1 MRNAREVQGVFVEM
15 MQFLPDR
22 LADFGADLTAEKIR
36 SSAPDVVSRTLIEA
50 AEQALGEPWSVILA
64 GDYLE
69 YSRSGNRD
77 RFEALYFSR
86 RLKLNTLVLGECVEG
101 QGRFLDAIVNGL
113 WLICEESGWQL
124 PAHNSHIRGGPR
136 DPLPDRQ
143 NPVIDLFAAE
153 TGANLALCLHL
164 LAAERENATL
174 VSRVRSEIERRITRP
189 YLARH
194 FWWMG
199 NGDERMNNWTA
210 WITQNVLLSTLLLP
224 TDQPTRRS
232 VVEKALG
239 SLDAFE
245 KDYAQD
251 GACEEGVLYYGH
263 AALCLFG
270 AMSILEVSAPGSMT
284 PLFKAPKLRNMA
296 EFIRNM
302 HVVEDRF
309 FNFADAP
316 VKVETSGVREYLFG
330 KAVSSLPLQAFAA
343 ACWSRSPDRL
353 MQKEWNLWY
362 RVQAVLATPELSAF
376 AAMEPTKTDIA
387 YPGIGLAIAR
397 DGVFDLA
404 VKAGNNGES
413 HNHNDVGSFTLYKNG
428 RPFII
433 DVGVEA
439 YTAKTFSPQRYDI
452 WTMQS
457 AFHNLPTFGGVMQ
470 AAGAGFAAR
479 DFAVEFSEEQAEIS
493 FDIAG
498 VYPADAGVE
507 HYRRRVRLLRGQQVE
522 IVDDY
527 HGNQEAV
534 LSLMVAD
541 KPVVTP
547 DRLIF
552 ADLGEIV
559 CEGAGQPVVE
569 AISIEDTRL
578 RQSWPATIYRI
589 LIPIQAKR
597 LRLTIS

>member
-1 MRNAREVQGVFVEM
+1 MFVGMMRL
-15 MQFLPDR
+15 LPER
-22 LADFGADLTAEKIR
+22 FADFGAELTARKIR
-36 SSAPDVVSRTLIEA
+36 SSAPGAVSRSLIEA
-50 AEQALGEPWSVILA
+50 AEQTLDEPWSVILA
-64 GDYLE
+64 GDYRE
-69 YSRSGNRD
+69 YSRTGNRD

-86 RLKLNTLVLGECVEG
+86 RLKLNALVLGECAEG
-101 QGRFLDAIVNGL
+101 QGRFLDAIIDGL

-136 DPLPDRQ
+136 DPLPDPQ

-164 LAAERENATL
+164 MAPELERANTNL
-174 VSRVRSEIERRITRP
+174 VSHVRAEIDRRITRP

-224 TDQPTRRS
+224 TDQSTRRS
-232 VVEKALG
+232 VVEKALE
-239 SLDAFE
+239 SLDAFQ
-245 KDYAQD
+245 KDYAED

-270 AMSILEVSAPGSMT
+270 AMSILEVSAPGFMA
-284 PLFKAPKLRNMA
+284 PLFHAPKLRSMA
-296 EFIRNM
+296 KFILNM
-302 HVVEDRF
+302 HVAEDRF

-316 VKVETSGVREYLFG
+316 AKVETSGVREYLFG
-330 KAVSSLPLQAFAA
+330 KAVSSPPLQAFAA
-343 ACWSRSPDRL
+343 ACWNRSPDRL
-353 MQKEWNLWY
+353 MCKEWNLWY
-362 RVQAVLATPELSAF
+362 RVQAVLAVPEFSAQV
-376 AAMEPTKTDIA
+376 PTQPAKTDIV

-433 DVGVEA
+433 DVGVET
-439 YTAKTFSPQRYDI
+439 YTAKTFSPQRYEI

-470 AAGAGFAAR
+470 AAGAEFAAR
-479 DFAVEFSEEQAEIS
+479 DFVTEFSEEQAEVS

-498 VYPADAGVE
+498 AYPAVARVE
-507 HYRRRVRLLRGQQVE
+507 HYRRRVRLLRGSHVE
-522 IVDDY
+522 VLDDY
-527 HGNQEAV
+527 QGGQEAV
-534 LSLMVAD
+534 LSLMAAE
-541 KPVVTP
+541 KPAVTSG
-547 DRLIF
+547 RLIF
-552 ADLGEIV
+552 AGLGEIA
-559 CEGAGQPVVE
+559 CEGAGEPAIE
-569 AISIEDTRL
+569 AITMDDARL
-578 RQSWPATIYRI
+578 RQSWPPVIYRI
-589 LIPIQAKR
+589 LIPIAAQR
-597 LRLTIS
+597 LCLIIS

>member
-1 MRNAREVQGVFVEM
+1 MFVEM
-15 MQFLPDR
+15 MRLLPEQF
-22 LADFGADLTAEKIR
+22 ADFGAELTAQKIR
-36 SSAPDVVSRTLIEA
+36 SSAAGAVLRSLIEA
-50 AEQALGEPWSVILA
+50 AEQTPDEPWSVILA
-64 GDYLE
+64 GDYRE
-69 YSRSGNRD
+69 YSRTGNRD

-86 RLKLNTLVLGECVEG
+86 RLKLNALVLGECAEG
-101 QGRFLDAIVNGL
+101 QGRFLDAIIDGL

-136 DPLPDRQ
+136 DPLPDPR
-143 NPVIDLFAAE
+143 NPVIDLFVAE

-164 LAAERENATL
+164 LAPELERANVNL
-174 VSRVRSEIERRITRP
+174 VYRVRAEIDRRITKP

-224 TDQPTRRS
+224 TDQSTRRS
-232 VVEKALG
+232 VVEKALK
-239 SLDAFE
+239 SLDAFQ
-245 KDYAQD
+245 KDYAED

-270 AMSILEVSAPGSMT
+270 AMSILEVSAPGSMA
-284 PLFKAPKLRNMA
+284 PHFHAPKLRSMA
-296 EFIRNM
+296 EFILNM
-302 HVVEDRF
+302 HVAEDRF

-316 VKVETSGVREYLFG
+316 AKVETSGVREYLFG
-330 KAVSSLPLQAFAA
+330 KAVSSPRLQAFAA
-343 ACWSRSPDRL
+343 TCWNRLPDRL
-353 MQKEWNLWY
+353 MCKEWNLWY
-362 RVQAVLATPELSAF
+362 RVQAVLAIPELSAPVPV
-376 AAMEPTKTDIA
+376 EPAKTDIA

-433 DVGVEA
+433 DVGVET

-457 AFHNLPTFGGVMQ
+457 AFHNLPTFGGDMQ
-470 AAGAGFAAR
+470 AAGAEFTAR
-479 DFAVEFSEEQAEIS
+479 DFVIEFSEDQAEVS

-498 VYPADAGVE
+498 AYPAVARVE
-507 HYRRRVRLLRGQQVE
+507 HYRRRVRLLRGSHVE
-522 IVDDY
+522 VLDDY
-527 HGNQEAV
+527 QGGQEAV
-534 LSLMVAD
+534 LSLMAAE
-541 KPVVTP
+541 KPAVMP
-547 DRLIF
+547 GRLIF
-552 ADLGEIV
+552 AGLGEIA
-559 CEGAGQPVVE
+559 CEGAGEPTIE
-569 AISIEDTRL
+569 AITIDDARL
-578 RQSWPATIYRI
+578 RQSWPPVIYRI
-589 LIPIQAKR
+589 LIPIAAQR
-597 LRLTIS
+597 LCLTIS

>member
-1 MRNAREVQGVFVEM
+1 MFVEM
-15 MQFLPDR
+15 MGLLPER
-22 LADFGADLTAEKIR
+22 FADFGAELTAQKIR
-36 SSAPDVVSRTLIEA
+36 SSAPVVSRSLIGV
-50 AEQALGEPWSVILA
+50 AEQTLDEPWSVILA
-64 GDYLE
+64 GDYRE
-69 YSRSGNRD
+69 YSRTGNRD

-86 RLKLNTLVLGECVEG
+86 RLKLNALVLGECAEG
-101 QGRFLDAIVNGL
+101 QGRFLDAIIDGL

-136 DPLPDRQ
+136 DPLPDPQ

-164 LAAERENATL
+164 LAPELERANVNL
-174 VSRVRSEIERRITRP
+174 VSRVRAEIDRRITKP

-224 TDQPTRRS
+224 TDQSTRRA
-232 VVEKALG
+232 VVEKALK
-239 SLDAFE
+239 SLDAFQ
-245 KDYAQD
+245 KDYAED

-270 AMSILEVSAPGSMT
+270 AMSILEVSAPGSMA
-284 PLFKAPKLRNMA
+284 PLFHAPKLRSMA
-296 EFIRNM
+296 EFILNM
-302 HVVEDRF
+302 HVAEDRF

-316 VKVETSGVREYLFG
+316 AKVETSGVREYLFG
-330 KAVSSLPLQAFAA
+330 KAVSSPRLQAFAA
-343 ACWSRSPDRL
+343 ACWNRSPDRL
-353 MQKEWNLWY
+353 MCKEWNLWY
-362 RVQAVLATPELSAF
+362 RVQAVLTIPELSAPF
-376 AAMEPTKTDIA
+376 PVEPAKTDIA

-433 DVGVEA
+433 DVGVET

-470 AAGAGFAAR
+470 AAGAEFAAR
-479 DFAVEFSEEQAEIS
+479 DFVTEFSEEQAEVS

-498 VYPADAGVE
+498 AYPAVARVE
-507 HYRRRVRLLRGQQVE
+507 HYRRRVRLLRGSHVE
-522 IVDDY
+522 VVDDY
-527 HGNQEAV
+527 QGGQEAV
-534 LSLMVAD
+534 LSLMAAE
-541 KPVVTP
+541 KPAVTP
-547 DRLIF
+547 GGLIF
-552 ADLGEIV
+552 AGLGEIA
-559 CEGAGQPVVE
+559 CEGAGEPAIE
-569 AISIEDTRL
+569 AITIDDARL
-578 RQSWPATIYRI
+578 RQSWPPVIYRI
-589 LIPIQAKR
+589 LIPIAAQR
-597 LRLTIS
+597 LCLTIS

>member
-1 MRNAREVQGVFVEM
+1 MFVEM
-15 MQFLPDR
+15 MRFLPER
-22 LADFGADLTAEKIR
+22 FADFGAELTAQKIR
-36 SSAPDVVSRTLIEA
+36 SSAPGAVSRSLVEA
-50 AEQALGEPWSVILA
+50 AEQTLDEPWSTILA
-64 GDYLE
+64 GDYRE
-69 YSRSGNRD
+69 YSRTGNRD

-86 RLKLNTLVLGECVEG
+86 RLKLNALVLGECAEG
-101 QGRFLDAIVNGL
+101 QGRFLDAITDGL

-136 DPLPDRQ
+136 DPLPDPQ

-153 TGANLALCLHL
+153 TGANLALCLRL
-164 LAAERENATL
+164 LAPELERADANL
-174 VSRVRSEIERRITRP
+174 VSRVRAEIDRRITRP

-194 FWWMG
+194 FWWVG

-224 TDQPTRRS
+224 TDQSTRRS
-232 VVEKALG
+232 VVEKALK
-239 SLDAFE
+239 SLDAFQ
-245 KDYAQD
+245 KDYAED

-270 AMSILEVSAPGSMT
+270 AMSILDASAPGFMA
-284 PLFKAPKLRNMA
+284 PLFHAPKLRSMA
-296 EFIRNM
+296 EFILNM
-302 HVVEDRF
+302 HVAEDRF

-316 VKVETSGVREYLFG
+316 AKVETSGVREYLFG

-343 ACWSRSPDRL
+343 ACWNRSPDRL
-353 MQKEWNLWY
+353 MCKEWNLWY
-362 RVQAVLATPELSAF
+362 RVQAVLAIPELSAPVPGQS
-376 AAMEPTKTDIA
+376 AKTDIA

-433 DVGVEA
+433 DVGVET

-470 AAGAGFAAR
+470 AAGAEFAAR
-479 DFAVEFSEEQAEIS
+479 DFVAEFSEEQTEVS

-498 VYPADAGVE
+498 AYPAVARVE
-507 HYRRRVRLLRGQQVE
+507 HYRRRVRLLRGSHVE
-522 IVDDY
+522 VVDDY
-527 HGNQEAV
+527 QGRQEAV
-534 LSLMVAD
+534 LSLMAAE
-541 KPVVTP
+541 KPIVTP
-547 DRLIF
+547 GRLIF
-552 ADLGEIV
+552 AGLGEIA
-559 CEGAGQPVVE
+559 CEGAGEPAIE
-569 AISIEDTRL
+569 AITIDDARL
-578 RQSWPATIYRI
+578 RQSWPPVIYRI
-589 LIPIQAKR
+589 LIPIAAQR
-597 LRLTIS
+597 LCLIIS

>member
-1 MRNAREVQGVFVEM
+1 MFVEM
-15 MQFLPDR
+15 MRLLPER
-22 LADFGADLTAEKIR
+22 FADFGAELTAQKIR
-36 SSAPDVVSRTLIEA
+36 SSAPGAVSRSLIEA
-50 AEQALGEPWSVILA
+50 AEQTLDEPWSTILA
-64 GDYLE
+64 GDYRE
-69 YSRSGNRD
+69 YSRTGNRD
-77 RFEALYFSR
+77 LFEALYFSR
-86 RLKLNTLVLGECVEG
+86 RLKLNALVLGECAEG
-101 QGRFLDAIVNGL
+101 QGRFLDAIIDGL

-136 DPLPDRQ
+136 DPLPDPRD
-143 NPVIDLFAAE
+143 PVIDLFAAE

-164 LAAERENATL
+164 LAPELERANVNL
-174 VSRVRSEIERRITRP
+174 VSRVRAEIDRRITKP

-224 TDQPTRRS
+224 TDQSTRRT
-232 VVEKALG
+232 VVEKALK
-239 SLDAFE
+239 SLDAFQ
-245 KDYAQD
+245 KDYAED

-270 AMSILEVSAPGSMT
+270 AMSILEASAPGFMA
-284 PLFKAPKLRNMA
+284 PLFHASKLRSMA
-296 EFIRNM
+296 EFIFNM
-302 HVVEDRF
+302 HVAEDRF

-316 VKVETSGVREYLFG
+316 AKVDTSGVREYLFG
-330 KAVSSLPLQAFAA
+330 KAVSSPRLQAFAA
-343 ACWSRSPDRL
+343 ACWNRSPDRL
-353 MQKEWNLWY
+353 MCKEWNLWY
-362 RVQAVLATPELSAF
+362 RVQAVLTIPGLSSLIPA
-376 AAMEPTKTDIA
+376 EPAKTDIA

-433 DVGVEA
+433 DVGVET

-470 AAGAGFAAR
+470 AAGAEFTAR
-479 DFAVEFSEEQAEIS
+479 DFMTEFSEEQAEVS

-498 VYPADAGVE
+498 AYPAVAGVE
-507 HYRRRVRLLRGQQVE
+507 YYRRCVRLLRGSHVE
-522 IVDDY
+522 VLDDY
-527 HGNQEAV
+527 QGGQEAV
-534 LSLMVAD
+534 LSLMAAE

-547 DRLIF
+547 GGLIF
-552 ADLGEIV
+552 AGLGEIA
-559 CEGAGQPVVE
+559 CEGAGEPAIE
-569 AISIEDTRL
+569 AITIDDARL
-578 RQSWPATIYRI
+578 RQSWPPVIYRI
-589 LIPIQAKR
+589 LIPIAAQR
-597 LRLTIS
+597 LCLTIS

>member
-1 MRNAREVQGVFVEM
+1 MFVEM
-15 MQFLPDR
+15 MRLLPER
-22 LADFGADLTAEKIR
+22 FADFGAELTAQKIR
-36 SSAPDVVSRTLIEA
+36 SSAPGAVSRSLIEA
-50 AEQALGEPWSVILA
+50 AEQTLDEPWSTILA
-64 GDYLE
+64 GDYRE
-69 YSRSGNRD
+69 YSRTDNRD

-86 RLKLNTLVLGECVEG
+86 RLKLNALVLGECAEG
-101 QGRFLDAIVNGL
+101 QGRFLDAIIDGL

-136 DPLPDRQ
+136 DPLPDPQ

-164 LAAERENATL
+164 LAPELERANTNL
-174 VSRVRSEIERRITRP
+174 VSRVRAEIDRRITRP

-224 TDQPTRRS
+224 TDQSTRRS
-232 VVEKALG
+232 VVEKALK
-239 SLDAFE
+239 SLDAFQ
-245 KDYAQD
+245 KDYAED

-270 AMSILEVSAPGSMT
+270 AMSILEASAPGSMA
-284 PLFKAPKLRNMA
+284 PLFHAPKLRSMA
-296 EFIRNM
+296 EFILNM
-302 HVVEDRF
+302 HVAEDRF

-316 VKVETSGVREYLFG
+316 AKVETSGVREYLFG
-330 KAVSSLPLQAFAA
+330 KAVSSPPLQAFAA
-343 ACWSRSPDRL
+343 ACWNRSPDWL
-353 MQKEWNLWY
+353 MCKEWNLWY
-362 RVQAVLATPELSAF
+362 RVQAVLAVPELSGPVPAQP
-376 AAMEPTKTDIA
+376 AKTDIA

-433 DVGVEA
+433 DIGVET

-470 AAGAGFAAR
+470 AAGAEFAAR
-479 DFAVEFSEEQAEIS
+479 DFVTEFSEEQAEVC
-493 FDIAG
+493 FDIARA
-498 VYPADAGVE
+498 YPAMARVE
-507 HYRRRVRLLRGQQVE
+507 HYLRRVRLLRGSHVE
-522 IVDDY
+522 VLDDY
-527 HGNQEAV
+527 QGGEEAV
-534 LSLMVAD
+534 LSLMVAE
-541 KPVVTP
+541 KPAVTP
-547 DRLIF
+547 GRLIF
-552 ADLGEIV
+552 AGLGEIA
-559 CEGAGQPVVE
+559 CEGAGEPAIE
-569 AISIEDTRL
+569 AITINDARL
-578 RQSWPATIYRI
+578 RQSWPPVIYRI
-589 LIPIQAKR
+589 LIPIAAQR
-597 LRLTIS
+597 LYLTIS

>member
-1 MRNAREVQGVFVEM
+1 MFVEM
-15 MQFLPDR
+15 MRLLPDR
-22 LADFGADLTAEKIR
+22 FADFGAELTAEKIR
-36 SSAPDVVSRTLIEA
+36 SSATEAVRGSLVDA

-64 GDYLE
+64 GDYRE
-69 YSRSGNRD
+69 YGRSGNRD

-86 RLKLNTLVLGECVEG
+86 RLKLNALVLGECAEG
-101 QGRFLDAIVNGL
+101 QGRFLDAIIDGL

-136 DPLPDRQ
+136 ASLPDPQ
-143 NPVIDLFAAE
+143 DPVIDLFAAE

-164 LAAERENATL
+164 LASELEQAAPTL
-174 VSRVRSEIERRITRP
+174 ISRVHTEIECRITKP

-199 NGDERMNNWTA
+199 SGDERMNNWTA

-224 TDQPTRRS
+224 TDQPTRRW
-232 VVEKALG
+232 VVEKALQ
-239 SLDAFE
+239 SLDAFQ
-245 KDYAQD
+245 KDYAED

-270 AMSILEVSAPGSMT
+270 AMSILDTAAPGSMAS
-284 PLFKAPKLRNMA
+284 LFKAPKLRNMA
-296 EFIRNM
+296 EFILNM
-302 HVVEDRF
+302 HVAGDSF

-316 VKVETSGVREYLFG
+316 AKVEISGVREYLFG

-343 ACWSRSPDRL
+343 ACWNRSTDKL
-353 MQKEWNLWY
+353 MRREWNLWY
-362 RVQAVLATPELSAF
+362 RVQAVLATPELSAL
-376 AAMEPTKTDIA
+376 AVAEPMKTDIV
-387 YPGIGLAIAR
+387 YTGIGLAIVR
-397 DGVFDLA
+397 GGVFDLA

-433 DVGVEA
+433 DVGVET
-439 YTAKTFSPQRYDI
+439 YTAKTFSPRRYDI

-470 AAGAGFAAR
+470 GAGAEFAAR
-479 DFAVEFSEEQAEIS
+479 DFGAEFSEKQAEIA

-498 VYPADAGVE
+498 AYPPEAGIE
-507 HYRRRVRLLRGQQVE
+507 HYRRRIRLLRGSRVE
-522 IVDDY
+522 ITDDY
-527 HGNQEAV
+527 QGERSAV
-534 LSLMVAD
+534 LSLMVAE

-547 DRLIF
+547 GSLIF
-552 ADLGEIV
+552 AGLGEV
-559 CEGAGQPVVE
+559 ACEGAGEPAIE
-569 AISIEDTRL
+569 AIPIDDTRL
-578 RQSWPATIYRI
+578 RQSLPPMIYRI
-589 LIPIQAKR
+589 LVPIKAKR
-597 LRLTIS
+597 LCLTIS

>member
-1 MRNAREVQGVFVEM
+1 MFVEM
-15 MQFLPDR
+15 MRFLPER
-22 LADFGADLTAEKIR
+22 FADFGAELTAQKIR
-36 SSAPDVVSRTLIEA
+36 SSAPGAVSRSLIEA
-50 AEQALGEPWSVILA
+50 AEQMLDEPWSTILA
-64 GDYLE
+64 GDYRE
-69 YSRSGNRD
+69 YSRTGNRD

-86 RLKLNTLVLGECVEG
+86 RLKLNALVLGECAEG
-101 QGRFLDAIVNGL
+101 QGRFLDAIIDGL

-136 DPLPDRQ
+136 DPLPDPR

-164 LAAERENATL
+164 LAPELERPNANL
-174 VSRVRSEIERRITRP
+174 VSRIRAEIDRRITRP

-199 NGDERMNNWTA
+199 SGDERMNNWTA

-224 TDQPTRRS
+224 TDKSTRRS
-232 VVEKALG
+232 VVEKALK
-239 SLDAFE
+239 SLDAFQ
-245 KDYAQD
+245 KDYAED

-270 AMSILEVSAPGSMT
+270 AMSILEVSAPGSMA
-284 PLFKAPKLRNMA
+284 PLFHASKLRSMA
-296 EFIRNM
+296 EFILNM
-302 HVVEDRF
+302 HVAEDWF

-316 VKVETSGVREYLFG
+316 AKVGTSGVREYLFG

-343 ACWSRSPDRL
+343 ACWNRSPDRL
-353 MQKEWNLWY
+353 MCKEWNLWY
-362 RVQAVLATPELSAF
+362 RVQAVLAIPELSASVP
-376 AAMEPTKTDIA
+376 AEPAKTDIA

-433 DVGVEA
+433 DVGVET

-470 AAGAGFAAR
+470 AAGAEFAAR
-479 DFAVEFSEEQAEIS
+479 DFVAEFSEEQAEVS

-498 VYPADAGVE
+498 AYPAVARVE
-507 HYRRRVRLLRGQQVE
+507 HYRRRVRLLRGSHVE
-522 IVDDY
+522 VLDDY
-527 HGNQEAV
+527 QGGQEAV
-534 LSLMVAD
+534 LSLMAAE
-541 KPVVTP
+541 KPAVMP
-547 DRLIF
+547 GRLIF
-552 ADLGEIV
+552 AGLGEIA
-559 CEGAGQPVVE
+559 CEGAGEPAIE
-569 AISIEDTRL
+569 AITINDARL
-578 RQSWPATIYRI
+578 RQSWSPVIYRI
-589 LIPIQAKR
+589 LIPIAAQR
-597 LRLTIS
+597 LCLTIS

>member
-1 MRNAREVQGVFVEM
+1 MFVEM
-15 MQFLPDR
+15 MRLLPER
-22 LADFGADLTAEKIR
+22 FADFGAELTAQKIR
-36 SSAPDVVSRTLIEA
+36 SSAPGAVSRSLIEA
-50 AEQALGEPWSVILA
+50 AEQTLDEPWSVILA
-64 GDYLE
+64 GDYRE
-69 YSRSGNRD
+69 YSRTGNRD

-86 RLKLNTLVLGECVEG
+86 RLKLNALVLGECAEG
-101 QGRFLDAIVNGL
+101 QGRFLDAIIDGL

-136 DPLPDRQ
+136 DPLPDPR

-164 LAAERENATL
+164 LAPELERANANL
-174 VSRVRSEIERRITRP
+174 VSRVRAEIDRRITKP

-224 TDQPTRRS
+224 TDQSTRRA
-232 VVEKALG
+232 VVEKALK
-239 SLDAFE
+239 SLDAFQ
-245 KDYAQD
+245 KDYAED

-270 AMSILEVSAPGSMT
+270 AMSILEASAPGVMA
-284 PLFKAPKLRNMA
+284 PLFHASKLRSMA
-296 EFIRNM
+296 EFILNM
-302 HVVEDRF
+302 HVAEDRF

-316 VKVETSGVREYLFG
+316 AKVETSGVREYLFG
-330 KAVSSLPLQAFAA
+330 KAVSSPPLQAFAA
-343 ACWSRSPDRL
+343 ACWNRSPDRL
-353 MQKEWNLWY
+353 MCKEWNLWY
-362 RVQAVLATPELSAF
+362 RVQAVLAIPELSAPVLVQP
-376 AAMEPTKTDIA
+376 AKTDIA

-433 DVGVEA
+433 DVGVET

-470 AAGAGFAAR
+470 AAGAEFAAR
-479 DFAVEFSEEQAEIS
+479 DFVTEFSEEQAEVS

-498 VYPADAGVE
+498 AYPAVARVE
-507 HYRRRVRLLRGQQVE
+507 HYRRRVRLLRGSHVE
-522 IVDDY
+522 VLDDY
-527 HGNQEAV
+527 QGGQEAV
-534 LSLMVAD
+534 LSLMAAE

-547 DRLIF
+547 GRLIF
-552 ADLGEIV
+552 AGLGEIA
-559 CEGAGQPVVE
+559 CEGAGEPAIE
-569 AISIEDTRL
+569 AITINDARL
-578 RQSWPATIYRI
+578 RQSWPPVIYRI
-589 LIPIQAKR
+589 LIPIAAQR
-597 LRLTIS
+597 LCLTIT

>member
-1 MRNAREVQGVFVEM
+1 MFVEM
-15 MQFLPDR
+15 MQLMPDR
-22 LADFGADLTAEKIR
+22 FADFGAELTAENIR
-36 SSAPDVVSRTLIEA
+36 SSAPAAVRASLIEA
-50 AEQALGEPWSVILA
+50 AELALGEPWPTILA
-64 GDYLE
+64 GDYRE
-69 YSRSGNRD
+69 YSATGNRD
-77 RFEALYFSR
+77 RFERLYFSR
-86 RLKLNTLVLGECVEG
+86 RLKLNALVLGECAER
-101 QGRFLDAIVNGL
+101 QGRFLDAIIDGL

-124 PAHNSHIRGGPR
+124 PAHNSHIRGGSR
-136 DPLPDRQ
+136 DPLPDPD

-164 LAAERENATL
+164 LGPELEQTHTNL
-174 VSRVRSEIERRITRP
+174 ISRVRAEIDRRITKP
-189 YLARH
+189 YLNRH

-199 NGDERMNNWTA
+199 NGAERMNNWTA

-239 SLDAFE
+239 SLDAFQ

-270 AMSILEVSAPGSMT
+270 AMRILEACAPGFMS
-284 PLFKAPKLRNMA
+284 PLFNAPKLRNMA
-296 EFIRNM
+296 EFILNM
-302 HVVEDRF
+302 HVAQDSF

-330 KAVSSLPLQAFAA
+330 RAVSSLPLQAFAA
-343 ACWSRSPDRL
+343 ACWNRAPDRL

-362 RVQAVLATPELSAF
+362 RVEAVLAAPELSALS
-376 AAMEPTKTDIA
+376 ASQPVKTDIV

-428 RPFII
+428 RPFVI
-433 DVGVEA
+433 DVGVET

-457 AFHNLPTFGGVMQ
+457 AFHNLPTFGGIMQ
-470 AAGAGFAAR
+470 AAGAEFAAR
-479 DFAVEFSEEQAEIS
+479 NFVTDFSEEQAEIS
-493 FDIAG
+493 LDLAG
-498 VYPADAGVE
+498 AYPATASID
-507 HYRRRVRLLRGQQVE
+507 HYRRRFRLLRGRRLE
-522 IVDDY
+522 ITDDY
-527 HGNQEAV
+527 AGSRDAV
-534 LSLMVAD
+534 LSLMVAE
-541 KPVVTP
+541 KPSVTE
-547 DRLIF
+547 DCLRF
-552 ADLGEIV
+552 AGLGEIV
-559 CEGAGQPVVE
+559 LDGAGEPVIE
-569 AISIEDTRL
+569 AISIDDARL
-578 RQSWPATIYRI
+578 RQSWPPVIYRL
-589 LIPIQAKR
+589 LIPITAGH
-597 LRLTIS
+597 LRLTIT

>member
-1 MRNAREVQGVFVEM
+1 VFVEM
-15 MQFLPDR
+15 MRLLPER
-22 LADFGADLTAEKIR
+22 FADFGAELTAQKIR
-36 SSAPDVVSRTLIEA
+36 SSAPGAVSRSLIEA
-50 AEQALGEPWSVILA
+50 AEQTLDEPWSVILA
-64 GDYLE
+64 GDYRE
-69 YSRSGNRD
+69 YSRTGNRD

-86 RLKLNTLVLGECVEG
+86 RLKLNALVLGECAEG
-101 QGRFLDAIVNGL
+101 QGRFLDAIIDGL

-136 DPLPDRQ
+136 DPLPDPR

-164 LAAERENATL
+164 LAPELERANANL
-174 VSRVRSEIERRITRP
+174 VSRVRAEIDRRITKP

-224 TDQPTRRS
+224 TDQSTRRA
-232 VVEKALG
+232 VVEKALK
-239 SLDAFE
+239 SLDAFQ
-245 KDYAQD
+245 KDYAED

-270 AMSILEVSAPGSMT
+270 AMSILEASAPGVMAS
-284 PLFKAPKLRNMA
+284 LFHAPKLRSMA
-296 EFIRNM
+296 EFILNM
-302 HVVEDRF
+302 HVAEDRF

-316 VKVETSGVREYLFG
+316 AKVETSGVREYLFG
-330 KAVSSLPLQAFAA
+330 KAVSSPRLQAFAA
-343 ACWSRSPDRL
+343 ACWNRSPDRL
-353 MQKEWNLWY
+353 MCKEWNLWY
-362 RVQAVLATPELSAF
+362 RVQAVLAMPELSAPVPV
-376 AAMEPTKTDIA
+376 EPAKTDIA

-428 RPFII
+428 VPFII
-433 DVGVEA
+433 DVGVET

-470 AAGAGFAAR
+470 AAGAEFAAR
-479 DFAVEFSEEQAEIS
+479 DFVTEFSEEQAEVS

-498 VYPADAGVE
+498 AYPAMARVE
-507 HYRRRVRLLRGQQVE
+507 HYRRRVRLLRGSHVE
-522 IVDDY
+522 VFDDY
-527 HGNQEAV
+527 QGGQEAV
-534 LSLMVAD
+534 LSLMAAE
-541 KPVVTP
+541 KPAVMP
-547 DRLIF
+547 GGLIF
-552 ADLGEIV
+552 AGLGEIA
-559 CEGAGQPVVE
+559 CEGAGEPAIE
-569 AISIEDTRL
+569 AITIDDARL
-578 RQSWPATIYRI
+578 RQSWPPVIYRI
-589 LIPIQAKR
+589 LIPIAAQR
-597 LRLTIS
+597 LCLTIS

>member
-1 MRNAREVQGVFVEM
+1 MFVEM
-15 MQFLPDR
+15 MRLLPER
-22 LADFGADLTAEKIR
+22 FADFGAELTAQKIR
-36 SSAPDVVSRTLIEA
+36 SSAAGAVLRSLIEA
-50 AEQALGEPWSVILA
+50 AEQTLDEPWSVILA
-64 GDYLE
+64 GDYRE
-69 YSRSGNRD
+69 YSRTGNRD

-86 RLKLNTLVLGECVEG
+86 RLKLNALVLGECAEG
-101 QGRFLDAIVNGL
+101 QGRFLDAIIDGL

-136 DPLPDRQ
+136 DPLPDPQ

-164 LAAERENATL
+164 LAPELKRANANL
-174 VSRVRSEIERRITRP
+174 VSRVRAEIDRRITRP

-224 TDQPTRRS
+224 TDQSTRRS
-232 VVEKALG
+232 VVEKALK
-239 SLDAFE
+239 SLDAFQ
-245 KDYAQD
+245 KDYAED

-270 AMSILEVSAPGSMT
+270 AMSILEASVPGFMA
-284 PLFKAPKLRNMA
+284 PLFLTPKLRSMA
-296 EFIRNM
+296 EFILNM
-302 HVVEDRF
+302 HVAEDRF

-316 VKVETSGVREYLFG
+316 AKVETSGVREYLFG
-330 KAVSSLPLQAFAA
+330 NAVSSPPLQAFAA
-343 ACWSRSPDRL
+343 ACWNRSPDRL
-353 MQKEWNLWY
+353 MCKELNLWY
-362 RVQAVLATPELSAF
+362 RVQAVLAIPELSAPVPVQP
-376 AAMEPTKTDIA
+376 AKTDIA
-387 YPGIGLAIAR
+387 YPGIGLTIAR

-433 DVGVEA
+433 DVGVET

-470 AAGAGFAAR
+470 VAGAEFAAR
-479 DFAVEFSEEQAEIS
+479 DFVTEFSEEQAEVS
-493 FDIAG
+493 FDIAEA
-498 VYPADAGVE
+498 YPAVARVE
-507 HYRRRVRLLRGQQVE
+507 HYRRRVRLLRGSHVE
-522 IVDDY
+522 VLDDY
-527 HGNQEAV
+527 QGGEEAV
-534 LSLMVAD
+534 LSLMVAE
-541 KPVVTP
+541 KPVVMP
-547 DRLIF
+547 GRLIF
-552 ADLGEIV
+552 AGLGEIA
-559 CEGAGQPVVE
+559 CEGAGEPAIE
-569 AISIEDTRL
+569 AITIDDARL
-578 RQSWPATIYRI
+578 RQSWPPVIYRI
-589 LIPIQAKR
+589 LIPIAAQR
-597 LRLTIS
+597 LCLTIS

>member
-1 MRNAREVQGVFVEM
+1 MFVEM
-15 MQFLPDR
+15 VRLLPER
-22 LADFGADLTAEKIR
+22 FADFGAELTAQKMR
-36 SSAPDVVSRTLIEA
+36 SSAPGAVSRSLIEA
-50 AEQALGEPWSVILA
+50 AEQILDEPWSVILA
-64 GDYLE
+64 GDYRE
-69 YSRSGNRD
+69 YSRTGNRD

-86 RLKLNTLVLGECVEG
+86 RLKLNALVLGECAEG
-101 QGRFLDAIVNGL
+101 QGRFLDAIIDGL

-136 DPLPDRQ
+136 YPLPDPQ

-164 LAAERENATL
+164 LAPELERANANL
-174 VSRVRSEIERRITRP
+174 VSRVRVEIDRRITTP
-189 YLARH
+189 YLTRP

-224 TDQPTRRS
+224 TDQSTRRS
-232 VVEKALG
+232 VVEKALK
-239 SLDAFE
+239 SLDAFQ
-245 KDYAQD
+245 KDYAED

-270 AMSILEVSAPGSMT
+270 AMSILEASAPGSMA
-284 PLFKAPKLRNMA
+284 PLFHAPKLRSMA
-296 EFIRNM
+296 KFILNM
-302 HVVEDRF
+302 HVAEDRF

-316 VKVETSGVREYLFG
+316 AKVETSGVREYLFG
-330 KAVSSLPLQAFAA
+330 KAVSSPPLQAFAA
-343 ACWSRSPDRL
+343 ACWNRSPDRL
-353 MQKEWNLWY
+353 MCKEWNLWY
-362 RVQAVLATPELSAF
+362 RVQAVLAIPELSAPVPVQP
-376 AAMEPTKTDIA
+376 AKTDIA

-433 DVGVEA
+433 DVGVET

-470 AAGAGFAAR
+470 AAGAEFAAR
-479 DFAVEFSEEQAEIS
+479 DFVTEFSEEQAEVS

-498 VYPADAGVE
+498 AYPAVARVE
-507 HYRRRVRLLRGQQVE
+507 HYRRRVRLLRGSHVE
-522 IVDDY
+522 VLDDY
-527 HGNQEAV
+527 QGGQEAV
-534 LSLMVAD
+534 LSLMAAE
-541 KPVVTP
+541 KPAVMP
-547 DRLIF
+547 GRLIF
-552 ADLGEIV
+552 AGLGEIA
-559 CEGAGQPVVE
+559 CEGAGEPAIE
-569 AISIEDTRL
+569 AIAINDARL
-578 RQSWPATIYRI
+578 RQSWPPVIYRI
-589 LIPIQAKR
+589 LIPIAAQR
-597 LRLTIS
+597 LCLTIS

>member
-1 MRNAREVQGVFVEM
+1 MFVEM
-15 MQFLPDR
+15 MRLLPER
-22 LADFGADLTAEKIR
+22 FADFGAELTAQKIR
-36 SSAPDVVSRTLIEA
+36 SSAAGAVLRSLIEA
-50 AEQALGEPWSVILA
+50 AEQTLDEPWSVILA
-64 GDYLE
+64 GDYRE
-69 YSRSGNRD
+69 YSRTGNRD

-86 RLKLNTLVLGECVEG
+86 RLKLNALVLGECAEG
-101 QGRFLDAIVNGL
+101 HGRFLDAIIDGL

-136 DPLPDRQ
+136 DPLPDPQ

-153 TGANLALCLHL
+153 TGVNLALCLHL
-164 LAAERENATL
+164 LAPELERANVNL
-174 VSRVRSEIERRITRP
+174 VSRIRAEIDRRITKP
-189 YLARH
+189 YLTRH

-224 TDQPTRRS
+224 TDQSTRRA
-232 VVEKALG
+232 VAEKALK
-239 SLDAFE
+239 SLDAFQ
-245 KDYAQD
+245 KDYAED

-270 AMSILEVSAPGSMT
+270 AMSILEASAPGSMA
-284 PLFKAPKLRNMA
+284 PLFHAPKLRSMA
-296 EFIRNM
+296 EFILNM
-302 HVVEDRF
+302 HVAEDRF

-316 VKVETSGVREYLFG
+316 AKVETSGVREYLFG
-330 KAVSSLPLQAFAA
+330 KAVSSPPLQAFAA
-343 ACWSRSPDRL
+343 ACWNRSPDRL
-353 MQKEWNLWY
+353 MCKEWNLWY
-362 RVQAVLATPELSAF
+362 RVQAVLAIPELSAPVPVQP
-376 AAMEPTKTDIA
+376 AKTDIA

-428 RPFII
+428 RPFVI
-433 DVGVEA
+433 DVGVET

-470 AAGAGFAAR
+470 AAGAEFAAR
-479 DFAVEFSEEQAEIS
+479 DFVTEFSEEQAEVS

-498 VYPADAGVE
+498 AYPAVTGVE
-507 HYRRRVRLLRGQQVE
+507 YYRRRVRLLRGSHVE
-522 IVDDY
+522 VVDDY
-527 HGNQEAV
+527 RGGQEAV
-534 LSLMVAD
+534 LSLMAAE

-547 DRLIF
+547 GGLIF
-552 ADLGEIV
+552 AGLGEIA
-559 CEGAGQPVVE
+559 CEGTGEPAIE
-569 AISIEDTRL
+569 AITINDARL
-578 RQSWPATIYRI
+578 RQSWPPAIYRI
-589 LIPIQAKR
+589 LIPIAAQR
-597 LRLTIS
+597 LCLTIS

>member
-1 MRNAREVQGVFVEM
+1 MFVEM
-15 MQFLPDR
+15 MRFLPER
-22 LADFGADLTAEKIR
+22 FADFGAELTAQKIR
-36 SSAPDVVSRTLIEA
+36 SSAPGAVSRSLIEA
-50 AEQALGEPWSVILA
+50 AEQTLDEPWSVILA
-64 GDYLE
+64 GDYRE
-69 YSRSGNRD
+69 YSRTGNRD

-86 RLKLNTLVLGECVEG
+86 RLKLNALVLGECAEG
-101 QGRFLDAIVNGL
+101 QGRFLDAIIDGL

-136 DPLPDRQ
+136 DPLPDPQ

-164 LAAERENATL
+164 LAPELERANVNL
-174 VSRVRSEIERRITRP
+174 VSRVRAEIDRRITKP

-210 WITQNVLLSTLLLP
+210 WITQNVLLSSLLLP
-224 TDQPTRRS
+224 TEQSTRRS
-232 VVEKALG
+232 VVEKALK
-239 SLDAFE
+239 SLDAFQ
-245 KDYAQD
+245 KDYAED

-270 AMSILEVSAPGSMT
+270 AMSILEVSAPGSMA
-284 PLFKAPKLRNMA
+284 PLFHAAKLRSMA
-296 EFIRNM
+296 EFILNM
-302 HVVEDRF
+302 HVAEDRF

-316 VKVETSGVREYLFG
+316 AKVETSGVREYLFG
-330 KAVSSLPLQAFAA
+330 KAVSSPPLQAFAA
-343 ACWSRSPDRL
+343 ACWNRSPDRL
-353 MQKEWNLWY
+353 MCKEWNLWY
-362 RVQAVLATPELSAF
+362 RVQAVLAVPEFSALIP
-376 AAMEPTKTDIA
+376 AEPAKTDIA

-433 DVGVEA
+433 DVGVET

-470 AAGAGFAAR
+470 AAGAEFAAR
-479 DFAVEFSEEQAEIS
+479 DLVTEFSEDQAEVS

-498 VYPADAGVE
+498 AYPAVARVE
-507 HYRRRVRLLRGQQVE
+507 HYRRRVRLLRGSHVQVL
-522 IVDDY
+522 DDY
-527 HGNQEAV
+527 QGGQEAV
-534 LSLMVAD
+534 LSLMVAE
-541 KPVVTP
+541 KPAVVSG
-547 DRLIF
+547 RLIF
-552 ADLGEIV
+552 AGLGEIA
-559 CEGAGQPVVE
+559 CEGAGEPAIE
-569 AISIEDTRL
+569 AITINDARL
-578 RQSWPATIYRI
+578 RQSWPPVIYRI
-589 LIPIQAKR
+589 LIPIAAQR
-597 LRLTIS
+597 LCLTIS

>member
-1 MRNAREVQGVFVEM
+1 VFVEM
-15 MQFLPDR
+15 MRLLPKR
-22 LADFGADLTAEKIR
+22 LADFGVELTVEKIR
-36 SSAPDVVSRTLIEA
+36 SSAPDTVCRSLVEA
-50 AEQALGEPWSVILA
+50 AEKALGEPWSVILA
-64 GDYLE
+64 GDYRE
-69 YSRSGNRD
+69 YSRTGNRD

-86 RLKLNTLVLGECVEG
+86 RLKLNALVLGECAEG
-101 QGRFLDAIVNGL
+101 QGRFLDAIIDGL

-136 DPLPDRQ
+136 DSLPDPQ

-164 LAAERENATL
+164 LAPGLEGTNANL
-174 VSRVRSEIERRITRP
+174 VSRVRVEIDQRITKP

-210 WITQNVLLSTLLLP
+210 WITQNVLLSTMLSP

-232 VVEKALG
+232 VIEKALK
-239 SLDAFE
+239 SLDAFQ
-245 KDYAQD
+245 KDYAED

-263 AALCLFG
+263 AALCMFG
-270 AMSILEVSAPGSMT
+270 AMSIIDACAPGSME
-284 PLFKAPKLRNMA
+284 PLFHAPKLRNMA
-296 EFIRNM
+296 EFIVNM
-302 HVVEDRF
+302 HVAGDRF

-316 VKVETSGVREYLFG
+316 AKIETSGVREYLFG
-330 KAVSSLPLQAFAA
+330 KAVSSPSLQVFAA
-343 ACWSRSPDRL
+343 ACWDRSPDRL
-353 MQKEWNLWY
+353 MHKEWSLWY
-362 RVQAVLATPELSAF
+362 RVQAVLATQELSALT
-376 AAMEPTKTDIA
+376 AADPAKTDIV

-433 DVGVEA
+433 DVGVET

-470 AAGAGFAAR
+470 VAGAEFAAA
-479 DFAVEFSEEQAEIS
+479 DFVTRFSEEEAEFS
-493 FDIAG
+493 LDMAG
-498 VYPADAGVE
+498 AYPSVAGVE
-507 HYRRRVRLLRGQQVE
+507 HYRRRVRLLRGRHVE
-522 IVDDY
+522 VLDDY
-527 HGNQEAV
+527 QGGREAV
-534 LSLMVAD
+534 LSLMVAE
-541 KPVVTP
+541 KPALMPGGLV
-547 DRLIF
+547 F
-552 ADLGEIV
+552 AGLGEIA
-559 CEGAGQPVVE
+559 CEGAGEPVIE
-569 AISIEDTRL
+569 AITINDARL
-578 RQSWPATIYRI
+578 RQSWSPEIYRV
-589 LIPIQAKR
+589 LIPIKAKR
-597 LRLTIS
+597 LCLTIS

>member
-1 MRNAREVQGVFVEM
+1 VFVEM
-15 MQFLPDR
+15 MGLLPER
-22 LADFGADLTAEKIR
+22 FADFGAELTAQKIR
-36 SSAPDVVSRTLIEA
+36 SSAPVVSRSLIGV
-50 AEQALGEPWSVILA
+50 AEQTLDEPWSVILA
-64 GDYLE
+64 GDYRE
-69 YSRSGNRD
+69 YSRTGNRD

-86 RLKLNTLVLGECVEG
+86 RLKLNALVLGECAEG
-101 QGRFLDAIVNGL
+101 QGRFLDAIIDGL

-136 DPLPDRQ
+136 DPLPDPQ

-164 LAAERENATL
+164 LAPELERANVNL
-174 VSRVRSEIERRITRP
+174 VSRVRAEIDRRITKP

-224 TDQPTRRS
+224 TDQSTRRA
-232 VVEKALG
+232 VVEKALK
-239 SLDAFE
+239 SLDAFQ
-245 KDYAQD
+245 KDYAED

-270 AMSILEVSAPGSMT
+270 AMSILEVSAPGSMA
-284 PLFKAPKLRNMA
+284 PLFHAPKLRSMA
-296 EFIRNM
+296 EFILNM
-302 HVVEDRF
+302 HVAEDRF

-316 VKVETSGVREYLFG
+316 AKVETSGVREYLFG
-330 KAVSSLPLQAFAA
+330 KAVSSPRLQAFAA
-343 ACWSRSPDRL
+343 ACWNRSPDRL
-353 MQKEWNLWY
+353 MCKEWNLWY
-362 RVQAVLATPELSAF
+362 RVQAVLTIPELSAPF
-376 AAMEPTKTDIA
+376 PVEPAKTDIA

-433 DVGVEA
+433 DVGVET

-470 AAGAGFAAR
+470 AAGAEFAAR
-479 DFAVEFSEEQAEIS
+479 DFVTEFSEEQAEVS

-498 VYPADAGVE
+498 AYPAVARVE
-507 HYRRRVRLLRGQQVE
+507 HYRRRVRLLRGSHVE
-522 IVDDY
+522 VVDDY
-527 HGNQEAV
+527 QGGQEAV
-534 LSLMVAD
+534 LSLMAAE
-541 KPVVTP
+541 KPAVTP
-547 DRLIF
+547 GGLIF
-552 ADLGEIV
+552 AGLGEIA
-559 CEGAGQPVVE
+559 CEGAGEPAIE
-569 AISIEDTRL
+569 AITIDDARL
-578 RQSWPATIYRI
+578 RQSWPPVIYRI
-589 LIPIQAKR
+589 LIPIAAQR
-597 LRLTIS
+597 LCLTIS

>member
-1 MRNAREVQGVFVEM
+1 MFVEM
-15 MQFLPDR
+15 MRLLPER
-22 LADFGADLTAEKIR
+22 FADFGAELTAQKIR
-36 SSAPDVVSRTLIEA
+36 SSAPGAVSRSLIEA
-50 AEQALGEPWSVILA
+50 AEQTLDEPWSTILA
-64 GDYLE
+64 GDYRE
-69 YSRSGNRD
+69 YSRTDNRD

-86 RLKLNTLVLGECVEG
+86 RLKLNALVLGECAEG
-101 QGRFLDAIVNGL
+101 QGRFLDAIIDGL

-136 DPLPDRQ
+136 DPLPDPQ

-164 LAAERENATL
+164 LAPELERANTNL
-174 VSRVRSEIERRITRP
+174 VSRVRAEIDRRITRP

-224 TDQPTRRS
+224 TDQSTRRS
-232 VVEKALG
+232 VVEKALK
-239 SLDAFE
+239 SLDAFQ
-245 KDYAQD
+245 KDYAED

-270 AMSILEVSAPGSMT
+270 AMSILEASAPGSMA
-284 PLFKAPKLRNMA
+284 PLFHAPKLRSMA
-296 EFIRNM
+296 EFILNM
-302 HVVEDRF
+302 HVAEDRF

-316 VKVETSGVREYLFG
+316 AKVETSGVREYLFG
-330 KAVSSLPLQAFAA
+330 KAVSSPPLQAFAA
-343 ACWSRSPDRL
+343 ACWNRSSDRL
-353 MQKEWNLWY
+353 MCKEWNLWY
-362 RVQAVLATPELSAF
+362 RVQAVLAVPELSGPVPAQP
-376 AAMEPTKTDIA
+376 AKTDIA

-433 DVGVEA
+433 DIGVET

-470 AAGAGFAAR
+470 AAGAEFAAR
-479 DFAVEFSEEQAEIS
+479 DFVTEFSEEQAEVC
-493 FDIAG
+493 FDIARA
-498 VYPADAGVE
+498 YPAMARVE
-507 HYRRRVRLLRGQQVE
+507 HYLRRVRLLRGSHVE
-522 IVDDY
+522 VLDDY
-527 HGNQEAV
+527 QGGEEAV
-534 LSLMVAD
+534 LSLMVAE
-541 KPVVTP
+541 KPAVTP
-547 DRLIF
+547 GRLIF
-552 ADLGEIV
+552 AGLGEIA
-559 CEGAGQPVVE
+559 CEGAGEPAIE
-569 AISIEDTRL
+569 AITINDARL
-578 RQSWPATIYRI
+578 RQSWPPVIYRI
-589 LIPIQAKR
+589 LIPIAAQR
-597 LRLTIS
+597 LYLTIS

>member
-1 MRNAREVQGVFVEM
+1 MFVEM
-15 MQFLPDR
+15 MRLLPER
-22 LADFGADLTAEKIR
+22 FADFGAELTAQKIR
-36 SSAPDVVSRTLIEA
+36 SSAPGAVSRSLIEA
-50 AEQALGEPWSVILA
+50 AEQTLDEPWSVIMA
-64 GDYLE
+64 GDYRE
-69 YSRSGNRD
+69 YSRTGNRD

-86 RLKLNTLVLGECVEG
+86 RLKLNALVLGECAEG
-101 QGRFLDAIVNGL
+101 QGRFLDAIIDGL

-136 DPLPDRQ
+136 DPLPDPQ

-164 LAAERENATL
+164 LAPELERANANL
-174 VSRVRSEIERRITRP
+174 VSRVRAEIDRRITTP
-189 YLARH
+189 YLTRH

-224 TDQPTRRS
+224 TDQSTRRS
-232 VVEKALG
+232 VVEKALK
-239 SLDAFE
+239 SLDAFQ
-245 KDYAQD
+245 KDYAED
-251 GACEEGVLYYGH
+251 GACEEGVLYYSH

-270 AMSILEVSAPGSMT
+270 AMSILEASAPGAMA
-284 PLFKAPKLRNMA
+284 PLFHAPKLRSMA
-296 EFIRNM
+296 EFILNM
-302 HVVEDRF
+302 HVAEDRF

-316 VKVETSGVREYLFG
+316 AKVETSGVREYLFG
-330 KAVSSLPLQAFAA
+330 KAVSSPPLQAFAA
-343 ACWSRSPDRL
+343 ACWNRSPDRL
-353 MQKEWNLWY
+353 MCKEWNLWY
-362 RVQAVLATPELSAF
+362 RVQAVLAVPEFSALIQ
-376 AAMEPTKTDIA
+376 AEPAKTDIA

-433 DVGVEA
+433 DVGVET

-470 AAGAGFAAR
+470 AAGAEFAAR
-479 DFAVEFSEEQAEIS
+479 DLVTEFSEDQAEVS

-498 VYPADAGVE
+498 AYPAVARVE
-507 HYRRRVRLLRGQQVE
+507 HYRRRVRLLRGSHVE
-522 IVDDY
+522 VQDDY
-527 HGNQEAV
+527 QGGQEAV
-534 LSLMVAD
+534 LSLMVAE

-547 DRLIF
+547 GGLIF
-552 ADLGEIV
+552 AGPGEIA
-559 CEGAGQPVVE
+559 CEGAGEPAIE
-569 AISIEDTRL
+569 AITINDARL
-578 RQSWPATIYRI
+578 RLSWPPVIYRI
-589 LIPIQAKR
+589 LIPIAAQR
-597 LRLTIS
+597 LCLTIS

>member
-1 MRNAREVQGVFVEM
+1 MFVEM
-15 MQFLPDR
+15 MRLLPER
-22 LADFGADLTAEKIR
+22 LGDFGAELTAEKIR
-36 SSAPDVVSRTLIEA
+36 SSAPAAVRGSLVEA

-64 GDYLE
+64 GDYRE
-69 YSRSGNRD
+69 YGRSGNRD
-77 RFEALYFSR
+77 RFEGLYFSR
-86 RLKLNTLVLGECVEG
+86 RLKLNALILGECAQG
-101 QGRFLDAIVNGL
+101 RGRFLDAIIDGL

-136 DPLPDRQ
+136 DPLPDPHD
-143 NPVIDLFAAE
+143 PVIDLFAAE
-153 TGANLALCLHL
+153 TGASLALGLHL
-164 LAAERENATL
+164 LGPELKATNAPV
-174 VSRVRSEIERRITRP
+174 VSRVRTEIDWRITRP

-199 NGDERMNNWTA
+199 NGDEQMNNWTA

-232 VVEKALG
+232 VVERALK
-239 SLDAFE
+239 SLDAFQ
-245 KDYAQD
+245 KDYAED

-270 AMSILEVSAPGSMT
+270 AMSILDTVAPGSMA
-284 PLFKAPKLRNMA
+284 PLFQTPKLRNMA
-296 EFIRNM
+296 EFILNM
-302 HVVEDRF
+302 HVAGESF

-316 VKVETSGVREYLFG
+316 AKVETSGVREYLFG
-330 KAVSSLPLQAFAA
+330 KAVSSLPLQAFAV
-343 ACWSRSPDRL
+343 ACWNRSTDKL
-353 MQKEWNLWY
+353 MRKEWNLWY
-362 RVQAVLATPELSAF
+362 RLQAVLAVQDLSAVVPT
-376 AAMEPTKTDIA
+376 EPARTDIVYA
-387 YPGIGLAIAR
+387 GIGLAIAR

-433 DVGVEA
+433 DVGVET

-479 DFAVEFSEEQAEIS
+479 DFAAAFSEKQAEIA

-498 VYPADAGVE
+498 AYPAEAGVE
-507 HYRRRVRLLRGQQVE
+507 HYRRRVRLLRGSHVE
-522 IVDDY
+522 ITDDY
-527 HGNQEAV
+527 QGERSAV
-534 LSLMVAD
+534 LSLMVAE
-541 KPVVTP
+541 KPAVTP
-547 DRLIF
+547 GSLIF
-552 ADLGEIV
+552 PGLGEV
-559 CEGAGQPVVE
+559 ACEGAGEP
-569 AISIEDTRL
+569 AIETIPIDDIRL
-578 RQSWPATIYRI
+578 RQSLPSMIYRI
-589 LIPIQAKR
+589 LIPIKAKR
-597 LRLTIS
+597 LCLTIS

>member
-1 MRNAREVQGVFVEM
+1 MFVEM
-15 MQFLPDR
+15 MRLLPER
-22 LADFGADLTAEKIR
+22 FADFGAELTAQKIR
-36 SSAPDVVSRTLIEA
+36 SSAPGAFSRSLIEA
-50 AEQALGEPWSVILA
+50 AEQTLDEPWPTILA
-64 GDYLE
+64 GDYRE
-69 YSRSGNRD
+69 YSRTGNRD

-86 RLKLNTLVLGECVEG
+86 RLKLNTLVLGECAEG
-101 QGRFLDAIVNGL
+101 QGRFLDAIIDGL

-136 DPLPDRQ
+136 DPLPDPQ

-164 LAAERENATL
+164 LTPELERANANL
-174 VSRVRSEIERRITRP
+174 VSRIRAEIDRRITRP
-189 YLARH
+189 YLTRH

-224 TDQPTRRS
+224 TDQSTRRS
-232 VVEKALG
+232 VVEKALK
-239 SLDAFE
+239 SLDAFQ
-245 KDYAQD
+245 KDYAED

-270 AMSILEVSAPGSMT
+270 AMSILEASAPGSMA
-284 PLFKAPKLRNMA
+284 PLFHAPKLRSMA
-296 EFIRNM
+296 EFILNM
-302 HVVEDRF
+302 HVAEDRF

-316 VKVETSGVREYLFG
+316 AKVETSGVREYLFG
-330 KAVSSLPLQAFAA
+330 KAVSSPRLQAFAA
-343 ACWSRSPDRL
+343 ACWNRSPDRL
-353 MQKEWNLWY
+353 MCKEWNLWY
-362 RVQAVLATPELSAF
+362 RVQAVLAMPELSAPVPV
-376 AAMEPTKTDIA
+376 EPAKTDIA

-428 RPFII
+428 VPFII
-433 DVGVEA
+433 DVGVET

-470 AAGAGFAAR
+470 AAGAEFAAR
-479 DFAVEFSEEQAEIS
+479 DFVTEFSEEQAEVS

-498 VYPADAGVE
+498 AYPALARVE
-507 HYRRRVRLLRGQQVE
+507 HYRRRVRLLRGSHVE
-522 IVDDY
+522 VFDDY
-527 HGNQEAV
+527 QGGQEAV
-534 LSLMVAD
+534 LSLMAAE
-541 KPVVTP
+541 KPAVMP

-552 ADLGEIV
+552 AGLGEIA
-559 CEGAGQPVVE
+559 CEGAGEPAIE
-569 AISIEDTRL
+569 AITINDARL
-578 RQSWPATIYRI
+578 RQSWPPVIYRI
-589 LIPIQAKR
+589 LIPIAAQR
-597 LRLTIS
+597 LCLTIS